1 MKHTPA
7 KDDGS
12 PILRHRDRA
21 EDNKNLTEPS
31 SKDEE
36 GPYER
41 DLSQKERIIEQ
52 NVKLK

>member
-1 MKHTPA
+1 MKNTLG
-7 KDDGS
+7 KEDSS

-21 EDNKNLTEPS
+21 EQPKNLTEPS
-31 SKDEE
+31 SKDDEA
-36 GPYER
+36 PYER